1 MNERRKVLE
10 LFEEHKDF
18 MEERV
23 NSGIEQY
30 RKGYADVVIKD
41 RDGNPVSDAKI

>member
-1 MNERRKVLE
+1 MSERRKVLE

-23 NSGIEQY
+23 NSGIEQH
-30 RKGYADVVIKD
+30 RKGYADVVVKNSI
-41 RDGNPVSDAKI
+41 GKICR